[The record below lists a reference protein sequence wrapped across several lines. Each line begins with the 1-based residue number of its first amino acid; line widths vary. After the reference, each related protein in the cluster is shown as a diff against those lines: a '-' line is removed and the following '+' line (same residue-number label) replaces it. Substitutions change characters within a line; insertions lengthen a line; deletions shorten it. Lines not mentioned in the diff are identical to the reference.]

1 MKPILVIHDTWRAMI
16 VALSL
21 AGLSCTAAPP
31 QRSSPP
37 PAAPGAFAAVNGI
50 QLYFE
55 VHGQPRDGRAP
66 LVLIHGGGST
76 IESNWSRIL
85 PALARSRQVIAIE
98 EQGHGH
104 SPAADRPFTFENTAD
119 DVAALLDH
127 LHVARADVM
136 GFSNGGSTALRV
148 GLRHPDKVRRLVVIS
163 AMYRRAGMVA
173 GFWDG
178 LAGATLA
185 SMPEAL
191 KAADRKINPDPRH
204 LQSLFEQDLGRIRA
218 FQDWPDADL
227 AGVAAP
233 TLVVVGDRDVVL
245 PEHALSMVRLL
256 PNGRLLIVPGGHGD
270 ILGEVASTQKESA
283 TPAAVTAL
291 VEAFLEE

>member
-1 MKPILVIHDTWRAMI
+1 MASPAARSRRTIPL
-16 VALSL
+16 ALSL
-21 AGLSCTAAPP
+21 AGLSCASIPSRPSGPSPVAAGGY
-31 QRSSPP
+31 
-37 PAAPGAFAAVNGI
+37 ATVNGI

-55 VHGQPRDGRAP
+55 VHGQARDGRVP

-85 PALARSRQVIAIE
+85 PLLARSRQVIAIE

-104 SPAADRPFTFENTAD
+104 SPAAARPFTFENTAD

-127 LHVARADVM
+127 LSIARADVM
-136 GFSNGGSTALRV
+136 GFSNGGTTTLRV

-163 AMYRRAGMVA
+163 AMYRRDGMVA

-178 LAGATLA
+178 FQDAKLS

-191 KAADRKINPDPRH
+191 QAADRKINPDPRH
-204 LQSLFEQDLGRIRA
+204 LQTMFEQDVARMRS
-218 FQDWPDADL
+218 FQDWPDSDI
-227 AGVAAP
+227 AGIAAP
-233 TLVVVGDRDVVL
+233 TLVVVGDHDVVL
-245 PEHALSMVRLL
+245 PEHALRMARLL
-256 PNGRLLIVPGGHGD
+256 PKGRLAIVPGGHGEF
-270 ILGEVASTQKESA
+270 LGEVASTREESA

-291 VEAFLEE
+291 IEAFLED